1 MAPAFEAQTGRDFSW
16 DTGGKETA
24 LPGNARNIFFVTFGK
39 AGILVVALHPHE
51 NPVTGMNL

>member
-16 DTGGKETA
+16 DNGRKETA
-24 LPGNARNIFFVTFGK
+24 PPDNARNISFVTFGK

-51 NPVTGMNL
+51 NLVTGMNL